1 MSKNKN
7 TINDQVWLDIIN
19 GTVSPDPN
27 DQEALQIKK
36 IRDILIDKCIKE
48 KEPVDIEITPEQE
61 TQYEEERN
69 RLLALLKKQKL
80 I

>member
-27 DQEALQIKK
+27 DQEAFQIKK

-61 TQYEEERN
+61 AQYEEERS